1 MLASVYVDDFER
13 GNAMGI
19 ALGGLALGVLSKENN
34 RVHINSI
41 SRAVLASTHSIHLP
55 GSAPS
60 WQHPTSMAGLS
71 SSLPLLTLH
80 SHCLQDLT
88 PFHHHLSGD
97 PETAT
102 TAGAGCCCPGTG
114 DGGTATV

>member
-41 SRAVLASTHSIHLP
+41 SRALLATTHTQAA

-60 WQHPTSMAGLS
+60 WQHYTSMAGLS

-80 SHCLQDLT
+80 SHCPQDLPIT
-88 PFHHHLSGD
+88 STKHPSGD
-97 PETAT
+97 PETAM
-102 TAGAGCCCPGTG
+102 TAGAECCCLGTG
-114 DGGTATV
+114 DGGTAAG